1 MKDYRYIYIIMALLI
16 PTAASVVTPIMAL
29 YLTDKIHL
37 RTSLISLYYVL
48 LPIFM
53 VITTQIAGKISDMG
67 FNRARII
74 AISATFG
81 VIANSFFYFIPSVL
95 LLFFVVVPCFSLAQ
109 VGYSQIFASAREY
122 GIKNL
127 KSSINFTTTLRALA
141 SLSWVMGPPL
151 AYFLVVNISFES
163 LFFCCGVLYLLAALM
178 SYLMPN
184 VEKEVKNTESQK
196 GEILHNKSV
205 IFLFISVM
213 VMFIA
218 FTGYAAT
225 IPLYITHELNL
236 PEQLPGYIYSIAA
249 FLEIPIMFLAARM
262 SKRIGLKKIMV
273 AGGITLLIFMIILPL
288 TTKPIVF
295 MFIAFLPAF
304 FIATVNAMGMVYFQE
319 LLPNI
324 PGQATSLFL
333 NACVCGQVVGG
344 ALIGIADNNHYSPIY
359 MVDAVLAAIGLL
371 FLIVVKKP
379 KEIR

>member
-16 PTAASVVTPIMAL
+16 PTAASVVSPIMAL
-29 YLTDKIHL
+29 YLTDKLHL
-37 RTSLISLYYVL
+37 STSLISLYYVI
-48 LPIFM
+48 LPIFI
-53 VITTQIAGKISDMG
+53 VVTTQIAGKISDMG
-67 FNRARII
+67 FNRSRII
-74 AISATFG
+74 AISASFG
-81 VIANSFFYFIPSVL
+81 VIANAFFFYIPSVW
-95 LLFFVVVPCFSLAQ
+95 LLFLVVVPCFSLAQ

-122 GIKNL
+122 GIKHL

-141 SLSWVMGPPL
+141 SLSWVMGPPV
-151 AYFLVVNISFES
+151 AYFLVVNISYES
-163 LFFCCGVLYLLAALM
+163 LFVSCGVLYFIAALM
-178 SYLMPN
+178 SYLMPK
-184 VEKEVKNTESQK
+184 VEKEKHSSESQK

-213 VMFIA
+213 VMFTS
-218 FTGYAAT
+218 FTGYAST
-225 IPLYITHELNL
+225 IPLYITHELKL
-236 PEQLPGYIYSIAA
+236 PEELPGYVYSLAA
-249 FLEIPIMFLAARM
+249 FLEIPIMFLAARL

-273 AGGITLLIFMIILPL
+273 AGGITLFIFMVMLPL
-288 TTKPIVF
+288 TTRPLMF
-295 MFIAFLPAF
+295 MLIAILPAF

-333 NACVCGQVVGG
+333 NACVSGQVVGG

-371 FLIVVKKP
+371 FLIAVKKT